1 MERALRV
8 GGVALITALL
18 LTTLEGQT
26 PGPSVQE
33 YPAPLV
39 RERQLVV
46 VGNVAETW
54 ELKWKAPPKPAC
66 EPSDT
71 SLTCPCTGFAY
82 GEGGDLMLV
91 RFRNGEEIDR
101 LELTQFFKDTVESP
115 ERIAILQRWEPND
128 ETDFEA
134 SAKDDFLDVVNR
146 RPTVKIM
153 DFIDYDHDGQRSEF
167 FLQTITLPCGKR
179 LGVVVG
185 VSSSN
190 QKLHAFGTATKPVE
204 DLVLQ
209 KDIWEAFSHAQGP
222 IEVVDWPCGDHG
234 SDEETTVRLEH
245 TNKGIDGVRRT
256 FACPRYPGQHPIREE
271 PL

>member
-1 MERALRV
+1 M
-8 GGVALITALL
+8 
-18 LTTLEGQT
+18 
-26 PGPSVQE
+26 
-33 YPAPLV
+33 
-39 RERQLVV
+39 
-46 VGNVAETW
+46 
-54 ELKWKAPPKPAC
+54 
-66 EPSDT
+66 
-71 SLTCPCTGFAY
+71 
-82 GEGGDLMLV
+82 
-91 RFRNGEEIDR
+91 
-101 LELTQFFKDTVESP
+101 
-115 ERIAILQRWEPND
+115 AILQRWEPNY

-134 SAKDDFLDVVNR
+134 SGEDDFLDVVSR
-146 RPTVKIM
+146 RPIAKIM

-167 FLQTITLPCGKR
+167 FLQTSTLPCGKR

-185 VSSSN
+185 VSGSN
-190 QKLHAFGTATKPVE
+190 QKLHAFGTATKPAE